1 MRHDITIKLSIHD
14 INEDDEETKMKAFAT
29 KKQLKEIVTNVSKET
44 FPDAKE
50 WNITMEWNDIDLM
63 SRSLNQLNSQI
74 PVVLTINN
82 VSEAEKDGI
91 INHSSF
97 LKDLTSRINED
108 PKLKESWP
116 GFKVTNIN
124 KPTARVTKGTLGF
137 IYFVIL

>member
-1 MRHDITIKLSIHD
+1 
-14 INEDDEETKMKAFAT
+14 MKAFAT
-29 KKQLKEIVTNVSKET
+29 RKPLETIVMEVSKET

-82 VSEAEKDGI
+82 VNEAEKDGI

-124 KPTARVTKGTLGF
+124 KPTARATKGTLGF
-137 IYFVIL
+137 IYFVTL